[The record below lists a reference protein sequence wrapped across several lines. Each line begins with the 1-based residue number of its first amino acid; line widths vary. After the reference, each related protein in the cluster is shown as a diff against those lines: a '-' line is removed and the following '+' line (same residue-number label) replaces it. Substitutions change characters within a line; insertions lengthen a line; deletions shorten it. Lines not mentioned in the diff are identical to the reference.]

1 MSELSFLQD
10 QMEHYVIESKELRA
24 QVELLRKNNRNLTL
38 SMFRVEEN
46 FTRTREQLL
55 KTRKELKEA
64 REEHASCVLERE
76 SVWVGPQE
84 HDE

>member
-1 MSELSFLQD
+1 
-10 QMEHYVIESKELRA
+10 MEHYVNESKELRA

-38 SMFRVEEN
+38 SMFRVDEN
-46 FTRTREQLL
+46 FTKTREQLL

-64 REEHASCVLERE
+64 RDEHASCLLVRE
-76 SVWVGPQE
+76 SAWLGPPE